1 MFRSLRR
8 VFVWGCKHGF
18 TILAVFLVVGYGTTF
33 LKPRPAQADEAVDL
47 LKSVALSDLAMED
60 RLMALEELKGKG
72 SSSARTALVEIAG
85 KADLPVAMAAVA
97 LARERWKTGAV
108 ALGAFSLHL
117 LGDLVGSDWAI
128 APLYPISGATLS
140 PQGVLSPE
148 VIYGI
153 IDPVVAVAALAV
165 AGLIMY
171 FREVSP
177 VEFVSVRLDKWFVG
191 RFVFPLKHRCG
202 LCARR
207 ALARCGSCGRGV
219 CARHLRGFLRTR
231 CTECPAV
238 PGRD

>member
-1 MFRSLRR
+1 MSPLIHGLLAWLLGYALLSDVQDRR
-8 VFVWGCKHGF
+8 LVVIAGVAPDLDGVFVLFNEALFQSYHHTFGHSY
-18 TILAVFLVVGYGTTF
+18 VFG
-33 LKPRPAQADEAVDL
+33 
-47 LKSVALSDLAMED
+47 
-60 RLMALEELKGKG
+60 
-72 SSSARTALVEIAG
+72 
-85 KADLPVAMAAVA
+85 LPVAMAAVA